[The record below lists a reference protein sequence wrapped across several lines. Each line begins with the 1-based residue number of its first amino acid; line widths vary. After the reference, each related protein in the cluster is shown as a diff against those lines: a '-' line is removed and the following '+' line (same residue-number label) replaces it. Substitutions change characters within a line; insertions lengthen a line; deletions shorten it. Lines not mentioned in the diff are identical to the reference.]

1 MTNTGCLWVEFEYRS
16 PGPPMGVSIGPLPD
30 KKISFESRIA
40 HLFLFFWTDIIL
52 YVTNV
57 CFQKATNAAFS

>member
-1 MTNTGCLWVEFEYRS
+1 
-16 PGPPMGVSIGPLPD
+16 MGVSIGRLPD